1 MMEDEHIEFD
11 ISDHE
16 NIEFD
21 IGDHESVVQLPGCS
35 DDAECGGDLD
45 EIVTSEASSTN
56 TKKER
61 NRRIMILTSI
71 CLAACVFIAIG
82 MGVGY
87 DKRKKQ
93 SEDNV
98 ASSNNMMVQNNEIVD
113 TATLSKSAKS
123 SKGWKS
129 SKGGKSDTNNLPHSN
144 DVESV
149 TDTNDSR
156 DDILILSND
165 EASDVFTLECNKVFV
180 SEEVKYGCDTVT
192 QSGVDATTGNMNPCF
207 CGLLNDKISDD
218 ELTTAE
224 LTAQNDVTCV
234 DGFAGIYP
242 CNNVDLM
249 SFMPKSVFSS
259 DTLNDIWGWT
269 HSDSESER
277 EFAIVV
283 GYEGTFFVEISN
295 STSPIYLGTLSSHTV
310 NSNWR

>member
-1 MMEDEHIEFD
+1 MED
-11 ISDHE
+11 E

-21 IGDHESVVQLPGCS
+21 IGDHESVMQLPGGS
-35 DDAECGGDLD
+35 DDAECEVDVD
-45 EIVTSEASSTN
+45 KVISSVAPSVPSTM
-56 TKKER
+56 KKR
-61 NRRIMILTSI
+61 NRMVILG
-71 CLAACVFIAIG
+71 LAAACVFVAIG

-93 SEDNV
+93 SDNV
-98 ASSNNMMVQNNEIVD
+98 ASSNNMIAQNNEIVD
-113 TATLSKSAKS
+113 TASYSSSTLSKSAKS
-123 SKGWKS
+123 SKAGKS
-129 SKGGKSDTNNLPHSN
+129 KKESAVSDTNNLPLSN

-165 EASDVFTLECNKVFV
+165 EASDVFTLECNNVFV

-192 QSGVDATTGNMNPCF
+192 QSGIDATTGNMNPCF
-207 CGLLNDKISDD
+207 CGLLNDAISDD

-242 CNNVDLM
+242 CNNVDLLA
-249 SFMPKSVFSS
+249 FMPKSVFSS
-259 DTLNDIWGWT
+259 DKLNDIWGWT
-269 HSDSESER
+269 HSESER
-277 EFAIVV
+277 EFAIVA

-295 STSPIYLGTLSSHTV
+295 STSPMYLGKLSSHTV